1 MAKARRS
8 SFEGRSASLT
18 AIGLLTLVLSGCR
31 VGPNYHAPPAPVP
44 PAFTG
49 ATTTATPAQQAA
61 ISYSDWWKVFH
72 DPLLDKFEVEADA
85 ANTDIRMALAHVDK
99 AAAMTKFAQS
109 YQMPTVG
116 ADPNVSRT
124 RESLNRPNNGNTYG
138 KAATY
143 NDIQLPLVMNYEI
156 DAWGRVRRTI
166 EAARATQS
174 ASEDDLRFVRLA
186 TEATVAIDYYSLRE
200 SDQQLAVID
209 HMLVDMQ
216 QALDLTESLFQHGLS
231 SDLEVA
237 QAKTLLDQTAA
248 QKQTL
253 IVQRAQFE
261 HALAV
266 LLGRTAE
273 SLTIPL
279 QPANLSPPKI
289 PVGLPADLLTRR
301 PDVAAAD
308 RQVAAANAQIGIAK
322 AAYFPQLSLTGLVGY
337 ESSNAATLVNWQNTI
352 ASLGA
357 GVTAPI
363 FTGGRLRAGVEQ
375 AQAAYQASL
384 AQYEKAVLVS
394 YQQVED
400 QLTALR
406 YLETQAHLQQLAI
419 EDAQR
424 TEQIALQRFK
434 GGIDSY
440 LTVVTAQQSVLMNEQ
455 IAAQIAGQ
463 REIDSVVLIKALGGG
478 WAGAKHPDASVHRPS
493 PT

>member
-1 MAKARRS
+1 MAKARHT

-18 AIGLLTLVLSGCR
+18 AIGLLTLALSGCR

-49 ATTTATPAQQAA
+49 STTAATPAQQTA

-72 DPLLDKFEVEADA
+72 DPLLDKFETEADA
-85 ANTDIRMALAHVDK
+85 ANTDIRMAIANVDQ
-99 AAAMTKFAQS
+99 AAAMTKYAHS
-109 YQMPTVG
+109 YELPTIG
-116 ADPNVSRT
+116 ADPNVSRN
-124 RESLNRPNNGNTYG
+124 REPQDRANPGPAR
-138 KAATY
+138 TY
-143 NDIQLPLVMNYEI
+143 NHFELPLVMSYEI
-156 DAWGRVRRTI
+156 DAWGQVKRTV
-166 EAARATQS
+166 EAALANQQ
-174 ASEDDLRFVRLA
+174 ASQDDLRFVRLT

-200 SDQQLAVID
+200 ADEELSVID
-209 HMLVDMQ
+209 SMLVDMQ
-216 QALDLTESLFQHGLS
+216 QAVGLTESLFQHGLN
-231 SDLEVA
+231 SDLDVA
-237 QAKTLLDQTAA
+237 QAKTLLEQTEA

-266 LLGRTAE
+266 LLGRPAE
-273 SLTIPL
+273 SLTIPT
-279 QPANLSPPKI
+279 QPDNLPPPEI
-289 PVGLPADLLTRR
+289 PVGLPSDLLTRR

-308 RQVAAANAQIGIAK
+308 RQVAAATAQIGVAK

-337 ESSNAATLVNWQNTI
+337 ESTNTASLVNWQNTI

-363 FTGGRLRAGVEQ
+363 FTGGRLRAGVDQ
-375 AQAAYQASL
+375 AQATYRSSL
-384 AQYEKAVLVS
+384 AQYEKTVLLS

-406 YLETQAHLQQLAI
+406 YLATQAHLQQLAVA
-419 EDAQR
+419 DAQR
-424 TEQIALQRFK
+424 TELIALQRFK
-434 GGIDSY
+434 GGVDSY

-455 IAAQIAGQ
+455 TAAQIAGQ

-478 WAGAKHPDASVHRPS
+478 WTGVKQP
-493 PT
+493 

>member
-1 MAKARRS
+1 MAKARCS

-18 AIGLLTLVLSGCR
+18 AIGLLTLALSGCR
-31 VGPNYHAPPAPVP
+31 SGLIITLPRHLSHRPSLEARQRPRRRSRLPSP
-44 PAFTG
+44 
-49 ATTTATPAQQAA
+49 TATGEGL
-61 ISYSDWWKVFH
+61 H

-85 ANTDIRMALAHVDK
+85 ANTDIRMAIANVDE
-99 AAAMTKFAQS
+99 AAAMTKFAHS
-109 YQMPTVG
+109 YELPTVG
-116 ADPNVSRT
+116 AVPNVKRA
-124 RESLNRPNNGNTYG
+124 REPQDRPNPGP
-138 KAATY
+138 ARTY
-143 NDIQLPLVMNYEI
+143 NEFQLPLVMSYEI
-156 DAWGRVRRTI
+156 DAWGRVKRTV
-166 EAARATQS
+166 EAAQANQQ
-174 ASEDDLRFVRLA
+174 ASQDDLRFVRLS

-209 HMLVDMQ
+209 RMLVDMQ
-216 QALDLTESLFQHGLS
+216 QAVGLTESLFQHGLN
-231 SDLEVA
+231 SDLDVA
-237 QAKTLLDQTAA
+237 QAKTLLEQTEA

-266 LLGRTAE
+266 LLGRPAE
-273 SLTIPL
+273 SLTIPV
-279 QPANLSPPKI
+279 QPDNLPPPEI

-308 RQVAAANAQIGIAK
+308 RQVAAATAQIGIAK

-337 ESSNAATLVNWQNTI
+337 ESTNATTLMNWQNTI

-363 FTGGRLRAGVEQ
+363 FTGGRLRAGVEH

-384 AQYEKAVLVS
+384 AQYEKTVLLS

-406 YLETQAHLQQLAI
+406 YLETQAHLQQLAV
-419 EDAQR
+419 EDAER
-424 TEQIALQRFK
+424 SEQIALARFK
-434 GGIDSY
+434 GGVASY
-440 LTVVTAQQSVLMNEQ
+440 LDVVTAQQSVLTNEQ
-455 IAAQIAGQ
+455 ISTQIAGQ

-478 WAGAKHPDASVHRPS
+478 WTGVKQP
-493 PT
+493 

>member
-1 MAKARRS
+1 MAKARHT

-18 AIGLLTLVLSGCR
+18 AIGLLTLALSGCR

-49 ATTTATPAQQAA
+49 STTVATPAQQAA

-72 DPLLDKFEVEADA
+72 DPLLDKFETEADA
-85 ANTDIRMALAHVDK
+85 ANTDIRISIANVDQ
-99 AAAMTKFAQS
+99 AAAMTKYAHS
-109 YQMPTVG
+109 YELPTIG
-116 ADPNVSRT
+116 ADPNVSRN
-124 RESLNRPNNGNTYG
+124 REPQDRANPGPAR
-138 KAATY
+138 TY
-143 NDIQLPLVMNYEI
+143 NRFELPLVMSYEI
-156 DAWGRVRRTI
+156 DAWGQVKRTV
-166 EAARATQS
+166 EAAQANQQ
-174 ASEDDLRFVRLA
+174 ASQDDLRFVRLT

-200 SDQQLAVID
+200 SDQELAVID
-209 HMLVDMQ
+209 RMLVDMQ
-216 QALDLTESLFQHGLS
+216 QAVGLTESLFQHGLN
-231 SDLEVA
+231 SDLDVA
-237 QAKTLLDQTAA
+237 QAKTLLEQTEA

-266 LLGRTAE
+266 LLGRPAE
-273 SLTIPL
+273 NLTIPV
-279 QPANLSPPKI
+279 QPDNLPPPEI
-289 PVGLPADLLTRR
+289 PIGLPADLLTRR

-308 RQVAAANAQIGIAK
+308 RQVAAATAQIGVAK

-337 ESSNAATLVNWQNTI
+337 ESTNVASLANWQNTI

-363 FTGGRLRAGVEQ
+363 FTGGRLRAGVDQ
-375 AQAAYQASL
+375 AQATYRASL
-384 AQYEKAVLVS
+384 AQYEKTVLLS

-406 YLETQAHLQQLAI
+406 YLDTQAHLQELAVA
-419 EDAQR
+419 DAQR

-434 GGIDSY
+434 GGVDSY

-455 IAAQIAGQ
+455 TAAQIAGQ

-478 WAGAKHPDASVHRPS
+478 WTGTKHP
-493 PT
+493 

>member
-1 MAKARRS
+1 MPKERHT
-8 SFEGRSASLT
+8 SFESRSASLT
-18 AIGLLTLVLSGCR
+18 AIGLLTLALAGCR

-49 ATTTATPAQQAA
+49 STAVATPGQQTA

-72 DPLLDKFEVEADA
+72 DPLLDKFEAEADA
-85 ANTDIRMALAHVDK
+85 ANTDIRISIAHVDQ
-99 AAAMTKFAQS
+99 AAAMTKYAHS
-109 YQMPTVG
+109 YQMPTIG

-143 NDIQLPLVMNYEI
+143 NDIQLPLVASYEI
-156 DAWGRVRRTI
+156 DAWGRVKRTV
-166 EAARATQS
+166 EAAQASQQ
-174 ASEDDLRFVRLA
+174 ASEDDLRFVRLT
-186 TEATVAIDYYSLRE
+186 TEATVAIDYYTLRQTDE
-200 SDQQLAVID
+200 ELSVID
-209 HMLVDMQ
+209 RMLVDMQ
-216 QALDLTESLFQHGLS
+216 QALDLTESLFHHGLN
-231 SDLEVA
+231 SDLDVA
-237 QAKTLLDQTAA
+237 QAKTLLDQTSAL
-248 QKQTL
+248 KQTL
-253 IVQRAQFE
+253 IVQRAQME

-273 SLTIPL
+273 SLTIPV
-279 QPANLSPPKI
+279 QPANLPPPEI
-289 PVGLPADLLTRR
+289 PVGLPSDLLKRR
-301 PDVAAAD
+301 PDVAEAD
-308 RQVAAANAQIGIAK
+308 RQVAAATAQIGVAK

-337 ESSNAATLVNWQNTI
+337 ESSNASTLVNWQNTI

-375 AQAAYQASL
+375 AQATYQASL
-384 AQYEKAVLVS
+384 AQYEKTVLLS

-406 YLETQAHLQQLAI
+406 YLETQAHLQQLAVA
-419 EDAQR
+419 DAER

-434 GGIDSY
+434 GGVDSY

-455 IAAQIAGQ
+455 TAAQIAGQ

-478 WAGAKHPDASVHRPS
+478 WTGVKHQ
-493 PT
+493 

>member
-1 MAKARRS
+1 MAKARHT

-18 AIGLLTLVLSGCR
+18 AIGLLTLALSGCR

-49 ATTTATPAQQAA
+49 STTAATPAQQTA

-72 DPLLDKFEVEADA
+72 DPLLDKFETEADA
-85 ANTDIRMALAHVDK
+85 ANTDIRMAIANVDQ
-99 AAAMTKFAQS
+99 AAAMTKYAHS
-109 YQMPTVG
+109 YELPTIG
-116 ADPNVSRT
+116 ADPNVSRN
-124 RESLNRPNNGNTYG
+124 REPQDRANPGPAR
-138 KAATY
+138 TY
-143 NDIQLPLVMNYEI
+143 NHFELPLVMSYEI
-156 DAWGRVRRTI
+156 DAWGQVKRTV
-166 EAARATQS
+166 EAALANQQ
-174 ASEDDLRFVRLA
+174 ASQDDLRFVRLT

-200 SDQQLAVID
+200 ADEELSVID
-209 HMLVDMQ
+209 SMLVDMQ
-216 QALDLTESLFQHGLS
+216 QAVGLTESLFQHGLN
-231 SDLEVA
+231 SDLDVA
-237 QAKTLLDQTAA
+237 QAKTLLEQTEA

-266 LLGRTAE
+266 LLGRPAE
-273 SLTIPL
+273 SLTIPT
-279 QPANLSPPKI
+279 QPDNLPPPEI
-289 PVGLPADLLTRR
+289 PVGLPSDLLTRR

-308 RQVAAANAQIGIAK
+308 RQVAAATAQIGVAK

-337 ESSNAATLVNWQNTI
+337 ESTNTASLVNWQNTI

-363 FTGGRLRAGVEQ
+363 FTGGRLRAGVDQ
-375 AQAAYQASL
+375 AQATYRSSL
-384 AQYEKAVLVS
+384 AQYEKTVLLS

-406 YLETQAHLQQLAI
+406 YLETQAHLQQLAVA
-419 EDAQR
+419 DAQR

-434 GGIDSY
+434 GGVDSY

-455 IAAQIAGQ
+455 TAAQIAGQ

-478 WAGAKHPDASVHRPS
+478 WTGVKQP
-493 PT
+493 

>member
-1 MAKARRS
+1 MPKARRS
-8 SFEGRSASLT
+8 SLGRCAAPLT
-18 AIGLLTLVLSGCR
+18 GIGLLTLALAGCR

-49 ATTTATPAQQAA
+49 STATATAAQQDA
-61 ISYSDWWKVFH
+61 ISYSDWWKVFN
-72 DPLLDKFEVEADA
+72 DPLLDSYETEADA
-85 ANTDIRMALAHVDK
+85 ANTDIRISMAHVDQ
-99 AAAMTKFAQS
+99 AAAMTKYAQS
-109 YQMPTVG
+109 YQMPTIG
-116 ADPNVSRT
+116 AAPSVSRT
-124 RESLNRPNNGNTYG
+124 REAQNRPNNGNTGG

-143 NDIQLPLVMNYEI
+143 NDVQLPLVMSYEI
-156 DAWGRVRRTI
+156 DAWGRVKRTI
-166 EAARATQS
+166 EAARASQA
-174 ASEDDLRFVRLA
+174 ASQDDLRFVRLT
-186 TEATVAIDYYSLRE
+186 TEATVAMDYYSLRE
-200 SDQQLAVID
+200 SDEELAVID
-209 HMLVDMQ
+209 HMLVDLQ
-216 QALDLTESLFQHGLS
+216 QALDLTESLFQHGLT

-273 SLTIPL
+273 SLSIPV
-279 QPANLSPPKI
+279 QPANPPPPEI
-289 PVGLPADLLTRR
+289 PVGLPSDLLTRR
-301 PDVAAAD
+301 PDVAEAD
-308 RQVAAANAQIGIAK
+308 RQVAAATAQIGIAK

-352 ASLGA
+352 ASLGTSI
-357 GVTAPI
+357 TAPI

-375 AQAAYQASL
+375 AQASYRASL
-384 AQYEKAVLVS
+384 AQYEKTVLVS

-400 QLTALR
+400 QLTALH
-406 YLETQAHLQQLAI
+406 YLDTQAHLQQLAI
-419 EDAQR
+419 KDAER

-434 GGIDSY
+434 GGVDSY

-478 WAGAKHPDASVHRPS
+478 WTGVKHP
-493 PT
+493 